1 MLNLDTRVDLNEV
14 VSVLLINQEL
24 RSACIAISSSLGQ
37 SDGIR
42 EDAVTNIGGKVLGRG
57 NLDDLLVSSLDR
69 AVTLVQ
75 MDNVAMVVT
84 EKLDLNMLGLVK
96 EALNKNGTVA
106 EGSLGLGGGA
116 LEVLLQGLLLT
127 DDSHTTTATTISSL
141 DDDGEA
147 VLVGEFLDLLISL
160 DSTWGTRDDR
170 DVGLVGEVSG
180 RNLVAER
187 INDIGGG
194 TDELVVGVSARA
206 C

>member
-96 EALNKNGTVA
+96 EALNKNGTIA